1 MHFGIDYGSKLA
13 GTTVICFEKNEQ
25 LHLLQ
30 SEKKK
35 DADAFVKQQIDALQ
49 PSQVFID
56 APLSLPAAYF
66 HPEKETEPNFF
77 FRQCDKEVRGMS
89 PMFLGG
95 LTARAIKLKHNYLNT
110 SVLFFETYPS
120 FLVKTLFPDTLIYK
134 KKKAEIADFLKILTP
149 VLPFKLAVTPTN
161 WHQVDGILA
170 WLSGHRYLNGWAL
183 EIGEIEEGLIIV

>member
-13 GTTVICFEKNEQ
+13 GTTVICFEKNGQ

-35 DADAFVKQQIDALQ
+35 DADAFIKQQIAALK
-49 PSQVFID
+49 PDHIFID

-66 HPEKETEPNFF
+66 HSEKSAEPNFF
-77 FRQCDKEVRGMS
+77 FRQCDKELRAMS

-110 SVLFFETYPS
+110 NILFFETYPS
-120 FLVKTLFPDTLIYK
+120 FLVKTLFPDVLIYK
-134 KKKAEIADFLKILTP
+134 KKKEEIVDFSKLLTP
-149 VLPFKLAVTPTN
+149 ILPIKLAENPTN
-161 WHQVDGILA
+161 WHQVDSILA
-170 WLSGHRYLNGWAL
+170 WLSGHRFFIKKAL
-183 EIGEIEEGLIIV
+183 EIGDAKEGIITV